1 MNCSDKLSIEWLPIA
16 LFETHSQLVLLFR
29 DICLDIEI
37 SGDTVR
43 VSTQSNCSFGAV
55 EFGSEIELEH
65 YFRTSLR
72 RALAN
77 DR

>member
-37 SGDTVR
+37 SDTVR
-43 VSTQSNCSFGAV
+43 VSTQTNCSFGVV

-65 YFRTSLR
+65 FFRTSLR